1 MPGCGRQLVKMVVK
15 TADVLLELHAEEDD
29 YEILITGELTD
40 TLKSSF
46 PTQHELITTEA
57 LCLAI
62 QVHGACG
69 GARVCSRIMVHECGM
84 PFGYHEHET
93 IHTCFRRS

>member
-1 MPGCGRQLVKMVVK
+1 MVVK
-15 TADVLLELHAEEDD
+15 AADVLLELHAEEDD
-29 YEILITGELTD
+29 YEISITGELTD
-40 TLKSSF
+40 TLKSTF

-69 GARVCSRIMVHECGM
+69 GARVCSQIMVHECGM

-93 IHTCFRRS
+93 IHKCFRRS